1 MHNED
6 IGSAADVVSLSVGC
20 SVGVADGARA
30 VGGHGHH
37 AHASPVW
44 PSCDGLDNRLDV
56 RLCHEH
62 RHWPACVPRFHT
74 LDVDAFGAVPVDA
87 STMPCVGGGFVKDV
101 CVCVCVCLRA
111 SACARSSFGQTST
124 AVTSKAFCST
134 HGHVALSLQ
143 PTHRS
148 AAPGGLLA
156 ALKCDSEPKLETR
169 VTVEGDIQ
177 WRSRSTSWQHL
188 ARSAGADSDS
198 RRQLPAA
205 RNDGFAMGEW

>member
-101 CVCVCVCLRA
+101 CVCVCV
-111 SACARSSFGQTST
+111 SACVCVRAFVIWTNIHSRDQQGILQHARACCAQ
-124 AVTSKAFCST
+124 
-134 HGHVALSLQ
+134 
-143 PTHRS
+143 
-148 AAPGGLLA
+148 LA
-156 ALKCDSEPKLETR
+156 AN
-169 VTVEGDIQ
+169 
-177 WRSRSTSWQHL
+177 TSISSARRL
-188 ARSAGADSDS
+188 AR
-198 RRQLPAA
+198 RVEVRQ
-205 RNDGFAMGEW
+205 